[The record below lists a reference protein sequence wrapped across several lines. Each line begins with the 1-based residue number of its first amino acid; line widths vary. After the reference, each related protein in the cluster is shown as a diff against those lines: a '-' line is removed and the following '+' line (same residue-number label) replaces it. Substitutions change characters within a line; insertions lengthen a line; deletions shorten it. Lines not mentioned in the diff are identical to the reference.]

1 MNTETKYVDK
11 PEDEYVTLQLDGG
24 IDVDCDI
31 LAIFP
36 AENKQYIALLP
47 STGPDAGTGKVYLY
61 GYSENE
67 SGEPL
72 LSNIESCEEL
82 KIASEAYNNLI
93 EYDEYN
99 EILDESDLNE

>member
-36 AENKQYIALLP
+36 AGGKRYISLLP
-47 STGPDAGTGKVYLY
+47 SNGPDAGTGKVYLY

-67 SGEPL
+67 KGEPL
-72 LSNIESCEEL
+72 LSNIESCDEL
-82 KIASEAYNNLI
+82 KTASEAYNNLV

-99 EILDESDLNE
+99 EIIDESEING